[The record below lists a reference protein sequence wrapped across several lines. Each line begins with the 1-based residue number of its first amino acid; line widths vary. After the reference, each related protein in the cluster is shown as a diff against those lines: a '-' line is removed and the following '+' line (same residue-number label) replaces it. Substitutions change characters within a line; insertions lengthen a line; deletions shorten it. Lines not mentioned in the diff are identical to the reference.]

1 MKPKYVGLDVR
12 QSSAVVAVYDA
23 RGKSRMECVLATE
36 AEAMQD
42 FQKGLGGPIHVTF
55 EEAGSMVTLDPLG
68 WSASGRSHPVC
79 HPLAAKS
86 WRTKNNRPN
95 LFEPHTS
102 P

>member
-1 MKPKYVGLDVR
+1 
-12 QSSAVVAVYDA
+12 
-23 RGKSRMECVLATE
+23 MECVLATE

-55 EEAGSMVTLDPLG
+55 EEGSRQRMVTLDPLA

-86 WRTKNNRPN
+86 WITV
-95 LFEPHTS
+95 
-102 P
+102 